1 MYEHEKIF
9 TPSFVLDGS
18 ITTPLVFPAG
28 QSTDSHGIKRK
39 SVLTPKTGVIV
50 GM

>member
-1 MYEHEKIF
+1 MYEHVKSF
-9 TPSFVLDGS
+9 TPSFTLDGP
-18 ITTPLVFPAG
+18 IAAPLVFPVG